1 MICHLVGIVST
12 IEIQGR
18 ETSLSVGVSS
28 PYKFICSIEE
38 VPMHDSCIFF
48 GSLLLLN
55 GHRNVPFFTLLLGV
69 SSLSY
74 LFILLITTAP
84 AAI

>member
-1 MICHLVGIVST
+1 MPFGRNSKS

-28 PYKFICSIEE
+28 PYKFICSIED

-48 GSLLLLN
+48 GSLLLLMPQECSFLYSVA
-55 GHRNVPFFTLLLGV
+55 GCF
-69 SSLSY
+69 
-74 LFILLITTAP
+74 
-84 AAI
+84 